1 MKSAHER
8 AAYLRRHPT
17 AGNSAARGSMIKKSV
32 DLWKFQKSEGSMRP
46 HRDES
51 VQEKAA
57 AHLMQQ
63 QQQQL

>member
-8 AAYLRRHPT
+8 AAYLRQHPT
-17 AGNSAARGSMIKKSV
+17 AEDSAAGSSEIKKSA
-32 DLWKFQKSEGSMRP
+32 DLEKLQKSEGSMRQ

-63 QQQQL
+63 QQQL